1 MHRYGSRP
9 DAASD
14 ISRYFSKAVHLSQQ
28 ETLGEVVVELLR
40 EGQRLSR
47 RSICAKLVYR
57 LEMAQTP
64 EQDAHYRELVG
75 MMFQR

>member
-1 MHRYGSRP
+1 MHRYGSRS
-9 DAASD
+9 DSASD
-14 ISRYFSKAVHLSQQ
+14 ISRYFSKAVNLSQQ

-40 EGQRLSR
+40 EGKRLSR
-47 RSICAKLVYR
+47 RAICEKLMYR
-57 LEMAQTP
+57 LEMACTP